1 MEMSTF
7 NLLHGYP
14 EAIVRGYKGTILT
27 AADYS
32 LMSECDNL
40 DDLKMHLSSTSYGNL
55 SGADSA
61 MGSHTTASLVER
73 CTAKFVEEFNYLRC
87 NADASLAKFLDYCT
101 YPYMIDNVVLIVSGC
116 LHNQHTPDLLE
127 KCHPLGMFDSIATLA
142 VAQNMQELYSLVLID
157 TPLGKYFQGQL
168 SSEDMTEMHL
178 EIMRNLL
185 YKNYLEDFRKLCA
198 GMGGTTAEVMA
209 DVLTFEA
216 DRRAIAIAVNSLGTE
231 LTREDKMGLFCT
243 LGALHPH
250 GHRAL
255 AGAEDFDSILRT
267 LSEYAPYNALL
278 SASNVDQEQMV
289 DRVMTNHEIKMCKD
303 AFEQQ
308 FHFGVFWAWIKLK
321 EQEIRNLMWISE
333 CVVQEQHARIH
344 DGMLF

>member
-1 MEMSTF
+1 
-7 NLLHGYP
+7 
-14 EAIVRGYKGTILT
+14 
-27 AADYS
+27 
-32 LMSECDNL
+32 
-40 DDLKMHLSSTSYGNL
+40 
-55 SGADSA
+55 
-61 MGSHTTASLVER
+61 
-73 CTAKFVEEFNYLRC
+73 
-87 NADASLAKFLDYCT
+87 
-101 YPYMIDNVVLIVSGC
+101 
-116 LHNQHTPDLLE
+116 
-127 KCHPLGMFDSIATLA
+127 
-142 VAQNMQELYSLVLID
+142 
-157 TPLGKYFQGQL
+157 
-168 SSEDMTEMHL
+168 MHL